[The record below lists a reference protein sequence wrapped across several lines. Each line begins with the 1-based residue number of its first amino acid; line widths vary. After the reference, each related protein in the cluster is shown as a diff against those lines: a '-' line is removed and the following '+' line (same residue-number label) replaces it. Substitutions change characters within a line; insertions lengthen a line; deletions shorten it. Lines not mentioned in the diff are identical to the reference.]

1 MYTIILYDHILMKL
15 GSRQILFYI
24 YIIYYNLIIMYE
36 SLIYIY
42 IYIRHMFLIIYNE
55 IYIEKLLSF

>member
-15 GSRQILFYI
+15 GSRQIVFYI

-42 IYIRHMFLIIYNE
+42 IYI
-55 IYIEKLLSF
+55 